1 MQLASHRR
9 FGLFPLAHE
18 RRNAAILQRE
28 PLKPELGGNARA
40 LFELVVSLCHL
51 YLRATLASSSIGAL
65 ELSVGAQEIIT
76 SLNLKP
82 HPEGGWY
89 RELHRSSLRVTMS
102 QESRCALTSIYYL
115 LQRQES
121 SRWHTVKADEI
132 WHFYAGAPLE
142 LFAYQPGERALVRRV
157 LAAPAAEIEPAAV
170 IPAGTWQAAR
180 SLGEYSLV
188 GCSVGPGFEFADF
201 SFVSDM
207 PGHSDHFTG
216 SMRPLRE
223 LL

>member
-1 MQLASHRR
+1 
-9 FGLFPLAHE
+9 
-18 RRNAAILQRE
+18 
-28 PLKPELGGNARA
+28 
-40 LFELVVSLCHL
+40 
-51 YLRATLASSSIGAL
+51 
-65 ELSVGAQEIIT
+65 VGPQEIIS

-102 QESRCALTSIYYL
+102 QEIRCALTSIYYL
-115 LQRQES
+115 LQHQES

-142 LFAYQPGERALVRRV
+142 LFAYQPIERALVRR
-157 LAAPAAEIEPAAV
+157 
-170 IPAGTWQAAR
+170 
-180 SLGEYSLV
+180 
-188 GCSVGPGFEFADF
+188 SVGPGFEFADF

-207 PGHSDHFTG
+207 PGHGDHFTG
-216 SMRPLRE
+216 TMRPPRE